1 MILSPWQLIV
11 SHLVY
16 LARDVGCLAL
26 EIAVFRAVQ
35 GTRWSVHRHWLSLW
49 IQENLIALVY
59 RAIWDIHS
67 FTGLHPPQAAYA
79 LGLTCLY
86 AANVFGLCGT
96 AVLCRTFRAMVR
108 ERAGLP
114 HADPSPF
121 PETGVWPPP
130 PTPPV

>member
-1 MILSPWQLIV
+1 MPGAGDRRFPGRAGDALVRPPARASPLV
-11 SHLVY
+11 S
-16 LARDVGCLAL
+16 G
-26 EIAVFRAVQ
+26 
-35 GTRWSVHRHWLSLW
+35 
-49 IQENLIALVY
+49 NLLALVY